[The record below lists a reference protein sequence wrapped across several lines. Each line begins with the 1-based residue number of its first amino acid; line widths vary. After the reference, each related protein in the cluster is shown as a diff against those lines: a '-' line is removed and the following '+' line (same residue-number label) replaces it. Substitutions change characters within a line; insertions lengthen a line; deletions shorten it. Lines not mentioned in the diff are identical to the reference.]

1 MKQIALAL
9 IFLASATAASAE
21 SFMVQGKVT
30 RVDPNW
36 QKIQT
41 SVPFKECSI
50 VEVPVYGQTRQDTGG
65 AIVGGI
71 IGGVIGNQ
79 IGKGSGNDVAT
90 GVGAITGA
98 IIGGRG
104 RDEIVGYRQ
113 EERCI
118 ERVRTTYEDKIM
130 DYTVFWNW
138 NGYKGTF
145 YSKRVFQVGDTVTLD
160 LNINPSR

>member
-1 MKQIALAL
+1 MKQIVMA
-9 IFLASATAASAE
+9 FLLFASATAANAE

-36 QKIQT
+36 QKIQM
-41 SVPFKECSI
+41 SVPYKDCSI

-79 IGKGSGNDVAT
+79 IGKGSGNDIAT

-98 IIGGRG
+98 IIGGQG
-104 RDEIVGYRQ
+104 RDQIVGYRQ

-118 ERVRTTYEDKIM
+118 ERVRTTYKDTIT

-145 YSKRVFQVGDTVTLD
+145 YSKREFQVGDTITLD
-160 LNINPSR
+160 LSLNAR